1 MVVIGP
7 FFNIVLFCLLV
18 IFSWG
23 IQRLFGTSPNIF
35 SRFIMAYGIN
45 VLLDPI
51 WILIVDSALMR
62 SVYRKIFVHN
72 IPLISRSDTVSDG
85 ATKTSALNIERAQRH
100 FPKECEPD
108 VLNTF
113 QPATRVKKLTLL
125 QRLDCMRVLALLPLR
140 NCAVFQS
147 HFVIEYHA
155 QRGKTFTITKFHQL
169 FKCLFTHFE
178 NAKKRPPL
186 C

>member
-1 MVVIGP
+1 MSRKITITGTPLCMLLFTSPKPISVFVYTRYEFQAYTVNLNYQSTLLNTVEEISMVVIGP

-62 SVYRKIFVHN
+62 SVYGKIFVHN
-72 IPLISRSDTVSDG
+72 ILLISIIDAVFDG
-85 ATKTSALNIERAQRH
+85 ATKTSALNIERAQ
-100 FPKECEPD
+100 D
-108 VLNTF
+108 
-113 QPATRVKKLTLL
+113 
-125 QRLDCMRVLALLPLR
+125 D
-140 NCAVFQS
+140 
-147 HFVIEYHA
+147 
-155 QRGKTFTITKFHQL
+155 
-169 FKCLFTHFE
+169 
-178 NAKKRPPL
+178 
-186 C
+186 

>member
-1 MVVIGP
+1 MNLNYQNTLLNTVEEISMVVIGP

-62 SVYRKIFVHN
+62 SVYRKIFVYN
-72 IPLISRSDTVSDG
+72 IPLISISDTVSDG
-85 ATKTSALNIERAQRH
+85 ATKTSALNI
-100 FPKECEPD
+100 
-108 VLNTF
+108 
-113 QPATRVKKLTLL
+113 
-125 QRLDCMRVLALLPLR
+125 
-140 NCAVFQS
+140 
-147 HFVIEYHA
+147 
-155 QRGKTFTITKFHQL
+155 
-169 FKCLFTHFE
+169 
-178 NAKKRPPL
+178 
-186 C
+186 